1 MHSLYQTPVDS
12 APLEVG
18 TNDLDIGDAMLRHC
32 NFITGLDSSPYY
44 ANELRTSHQVN
55 MTCYLHD
62 KLTIV
67 CLEPR
72 GMRVTKGSR
81 TKDGA
86 ANARLVPPLYTGSV
100 KLSNTLH
107 APGSLRSLR
116 PNQIETT
123 QSLNHGIDGQPELS
137 MHEKERAYVT
147 L

>member
-1 MHSLYQTPVDS
+1 MLS
-12 APLEVG
+12 A
-18 TNDLDIGDAMLRHC
+18 
-32 NFITGLDSSPYY
+32 
-44 ANELRTSHQVN
+44 
-55 MTCYLHD
+55 